1 MDIELPCAAKF
12 IYNLKR
18 TPTTHHFPM
27 TKSLLP
33 IQSINVAVIGAG
45 AAGLVAARELRRE
58 GHKVVVLEKSNR
70 IGGTWVYT
78 PRVESDQLGV
88 DPNRAVIHTSLY
100 SSLRTN
106 LPREVMG
113 FTDYPFTA
121 RDDGSG
127 DPRRFPGHA
136 EVLRYLEE
144 FVSEFGIDEMVRF
157 ESEVVNVGLMENN
170 KWKVKSKLRNGDGDC
185 DEIYDAVVVC
195 NGHYTEPRI
204 AEIPGNVVYL
214 FLLSF
219 RFVWS

>member
-1 MDIELPCAAKF
+1 MDIELPCAANF

-18 TPTTHHFPM
+18 TPTTHNFPM
-27 TKSLLP
+27 TKSLLS

-204 AEIPGNVVYL
+204 AEIP
-214 FLLSF
+214 
-219 RFVWS
+219 